1 MLLSNAPV
9 TLSQYMLM
17 SNDPLVR
24 VVTYSL
30 IKDGMV
36 LQDIPIATNPTLVAN
51 GMRFVGNLPSVNW
64 VPLNQDPTNVSGTPQ
79 PYQEQAYILRETIDI
94 DKFMQM
100 DQNQIADPRTVQSQ
114 AALKA
119 IAYDFNDKFIN
130 NDHITGNL
138 NAFVGLKYRINN
150 GATYGVNATG
160 LIDAGGATAD
170 MSSAGMT
177 ATTVNAFLELLDQA
191 LWAIDAANGD
201 PNVVIY
207 MNDVLLRRFRRGLRL
222 LGTSGGLDVT
232 QDQFQRTIET
242 YKGCQLRDI
251 GYKADQ
257 ATRIITTTETAAGAS
272 GSSTFTSLYA
282 VNYNEGYMMGWQMEP
297 LVPEDLGKVLGVTY
311 RTLIDWAVGL
321 VNVSTR
327 SVCRI
332 FDIKLA

>member
-9 TLSQYMLM
+9 TLSQYLMM
-17 SNDPLVR
+17 SNDPLVQ

-36 LQDIPIATNPTLVAN
+36 LQDIPIATKPTLIAN

-64 VPLNQDPTNVSGTPQ
+64 VALNADAQNVSGTPQ
-79 PYQEQAYILRETIDI
+79 PYQEQAYIIREAIDI
-94 DKFMQM
+94 DKFMQI
-100 DQNQIADPRTVQSQ
+100 DQNAIADPRQVQSG

-119 IAYDFNDKFIN
+119 IAYDFNDKFVN
-130 NDHITGNL
+130 NDHVVGNV
-138 NAFVGLKYRINN
+138 NSFVGLKYRINN
-150 GATYGVNATG
+150 GVTYGVNATG

-170 MSSAGMT
+170 MSTGMT
-177 ATTVNAFLELLDQA
+177 AATVNIFLELLDQA
-191 LWAIDAANGD
+191 LWAIDAPNGD

-207 MNDVLLRRFRRGLRL
+207 MNDVLLRRIRRGLRL
-222 LGTSGGLDVT
+222 LGTQGGLDQT

-242 YKGCQLRDI
+242 YKGCTLRDI

-257 ATRIITTTETAAGAS
+257 ATRIITTTETAAGVNGA
-272 GSSTFTSLYA
+272 STFTSLYA
-282 VNYNEGYMMGWQMEP
+282 VNYNDGYFMGWQMEP

-327 SVCRI
+327 SVSRI